1 MFLGNLIAQRE
12 DLIDAGGGGGSGGSA
27 FNDTF
32 GAIEAPQGVEEYNT
46 LAGDGGI
53 GILVFLSRFIQLI
66 FVLAGIWVMF
76 NFIIAG
82 FIYMSA
88 EGDAAATGKV
98 KNKITMSV
106 IGLVIIVSSYAIASV
121 LGLIFFGDPNFILN
135 PTISGPI
142 TP

>member
-12 DLIDAGGGGGSGGSA
+12 DQFDRGSGVPDSA
-27 FNDTF
+27 FEDTF
-32 GAIEAPQGVEEYNT
+32 GAIKAPQGVEDYNT

-53 GILVFLSRFIQLI
+53 GILIFLSRFIQLI

-82 FIYMSA
+82 FLYLSA

-106 IGLVIIVSSYAIASV
+106 IGLVIIVSSYGIISV
-121 LGLIFFGDPNFILN
+121 LGLIFFKDPSFFLN
-135 PTISGPI
+135 PTIAGPI